1 MKRWLAAWG
10 LMCAAM
16 GAVQAAEY
24 VVDPSTAR
32 DRLAR
37 LKAGDTLVLKAGVY
51 RMTLDLRNRHGEADR
66 PIVIRS
72 ESPTAR
78 AVLKGSDVLTGWTD
92 LGGGMYS
99 HGLSVQPSMVFVD
112 GKRLAQMGG
121 TIFNGYP
128 VLGNTGYES
137 LHANDGGVWPGRVS
151 SFDRDNLPL
160 NSFYY
165 DALASRVVVRVNADL
180 NAAGRVVEVSQ
191 RERVVFAENVRYLTV
206 QDVDV
211 VHANTSVT
219 NRGGALTLLGQHIT
233 VKGVKAYYNDL
244 VGLQVDGDY
253 NVIEDSVSTYNGQ
266 MGVAAR
272 GSNNLLQRVEST
284 YNNIRGFNTWWEAG
298 GFKFVSESGGLQ
310 NSKLIDCKA
319 IANQGD
325 GIWFDWKNKGNLVRG
340 AVAAYNKGF
349 GIHYEASSQA
359 TIESNYVF
367 GNGLRGIYLPHSRG
381 NVVVHNL
388 VVGNALEGM
397 VAVSEGRKDNE
408 GRPFE
413 VDGNVFAANVV
424 AWNGSGSL
432 IVPPKV
438 RSVADGNVYVGQG
451 IAQRF
456 SLGWTSMLNLPV
468 HGVSEWRRLSGL
480 DAHSVSRTDA
490 MPAGIR
496 RLLDSRSVDV
506 TQFAELLA
514 LARRDMAAQPGGWG
528 TGDLLAVPQLY
539 VPGPVDQ

>member
-1 MKRWLAAWG
+1 MRAACLVG
-10 LMCAAM
+10 LWCAAVCS
-16 GAVQAAEY
+16 VQAAEITA
-24 VVDPSTAR
+24 DPSNAR
-32 DRLAR
+32 ERLAR
-37 LKAGDTLVLKAGVY
+37 LRAGDTLVLKAGTY
-51 RMTLDLRNRHGEADR
+51 RMTFDLRNRNGEADR

-92 LGGGMYS
+92 LGNGMYS
-99 HGLSVQPSMVFVD
+99 HGLGVQPSMVFVD
-112 GKRLAQMGG
+112 GKRLAQLGG

-128 VLGNTGYES
+128 VLDNTGYER
-137 LHANDGGVWPGRVS
+137 LHANEGGIWPGRVS

-165 DALASRVVVRVNADL
+165 DALASRVVVRVNGDL
-180 NAAGRVVEVSQ
+180 NAAGRMVEVSQ

-211 VHANTSVT
+211 AHANTSVT

-253 NVIEDSVSTYNGQ
+253 NLIEDSVSTYNGQ

-272 GSNNLLQRVEST
+272 GSYNLLQRVESS

-298 GFKFVSESGGLQ
+298 GYKFVSESGGLQ
-310 NSKLIDCKA
+310 NSKLVACKA

-325 GIWFDWKNKGNLVRG
+325 GIWFDWKNKGNVVRDS
-340 AVAAYNKGF
+340 VSAYNKGF
-349 GIHYEASSQA
+349 GIHYEASSHA
-359 TIESNYVF
+359 TIENNYVF
-367 GNGLRGIYLPHSRG
+367 GNGLRGIYLPHSRA
-381 NVVVHNL
+381 NVVTHNV

-456 SLGWTSMLNLPV
+456 SLGWTSVLNLPV
-468 HGVSEWRRLSGL
+468 HGVGEWRKLSGL
-480 DAHSVSRTDA
+480 DGHSVSRTDP
-490 MPAGIR
+490 MPANLK
-496 RLLDSRSVDV
+496 RLLDSRSTDLS
-506 TQFAELLA
+506 QFADLLA
-514 LARRDMAAQPGGWG
+514 SARRDMAAQPSGWA
-528 TGDLLAVPQLY
+528 TGDLQAVPQVY
-539 VPGPVDQ
+539 VPGPVAQ